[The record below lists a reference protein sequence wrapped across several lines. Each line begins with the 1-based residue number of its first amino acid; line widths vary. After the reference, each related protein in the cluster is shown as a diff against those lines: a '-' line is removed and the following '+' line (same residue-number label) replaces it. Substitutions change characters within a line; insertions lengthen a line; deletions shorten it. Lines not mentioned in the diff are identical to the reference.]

1 MSLKP
6 TPAPLLTQPRPN
18 QPNNAP
24 KTDKIIPKDAKND
37 HPDRTISRK
46 TLDFRQIQPAEK
58 IFPEK
63 RSTQP
68 ISLPSYPTPST
79 TPAQF
84 FLRHTRAC
92 RGYLAPRPPPVSQTW
107 IQLNQT
113 EQS

>member
-1 MSLKP
+1 MPIRP
-6 TPAPLLTQPRPN
+6 TPASLLTQPRPN

-46 TLDFRQIQPAEK
+46 TLDFRPIQPAEK

-63 RSTQP
+63 RSTNPLPPQRGGRCP
-68 ISLPSYPTPST
+68 AGTEGGLPS
-79 TPAQF
+79 
-84 FLRHTRAC
+84 
-92 RGYLAPRPPPVSQTW
+92 SQTW

>member
-6 TPAPLLTQPRPN
+6 ISAPLRTQPRPN

-24 KTDKIIPKDAKND
+24 KTDKIIPKHAKND

-46 TLDFRQIQPAEK
+46 TLDFRPIRPAEK
-58 IFPEK
+58 FFPRK
-63 RSTQP
+63 TIHAPDSLHHTRP
-68 ISLPSYPTPST
+68 I
-79 TPAQF
+79 

-92 RGYLAPRPPPVSQTW
+92 RGYLDSPLLPFSQTW